1 MCFSNNFLLL
11 WPQNP
16 INREDA
22 IITVLYR
29 NDWFQ
34 LKPLRP
40 EVVRDVR
47 PQKVAIGGG
56 GDSGDSDSRGGRP
69 VKTAAETDRV
79 GAGRGGMARLA
90 VREGTPFI

>member
-1 MCFSNNFLLL
+1 M
-11 WPQNP
+11 
-16 INREDA
+16 
-22 IITVLYR
+22 
-29 NDWFQ
+29 
-34 LKPLRP
+34 
-40 EVVRDVR
+40 R